1 MKKLLMGLLAAGLV
15 LAMALPAMA
24 FDSEFGAYWRTRAYV
39 QKDFTGSDSGKL
51 DTQLV
56 DTRTRLFYTAVFSE
70 DFKFVNAFEFNN
82 TWGDTVGGDFGT
94 DATTIFRIKHSYANF
109 NLGQV
114 NFLIGLMPRVLHRGF
129 VFSDDFAGLAVTY
142 KGEGFEIPF
151 IWLKAYEGGMGHD
164 MNDYDVDWY
173 ALKPNFKFGNV
184 SLTPTISYIYSKDAE
199 KWGATSGNK
208 ELRIWMAGVD
218 VDVKIGAGS
227 LWFTGI
233 YEGGDFEILPTA
245 KSVDMEA
252 YLLALGGA
260 FNAGP
265 ADIHGQIF
273 YATGDDPNTGD
284 YEAFLSPHLG
294 STGQSYYWAE
304 IMGLGIFDNQASANS
319 CADKITNIMAANIG
333 VGFKFTDKMKLGADL
348 WYAKLAEKNKAGDDE
363 LGTEIDVV
371 FTYSLMKNLNLD
383 LVAAYLL
390 RVMRPTR
397 EPTRTIPMNSAPS
410 SPSDSKGER
419 SRT

>member
-1 MKKLLMGLLAAGLV
+1 MKKLWMGLLVAGLV

-24 FDSEFGAYWRTRAYV
+24 FDSEFGAYWRTRAYM
-39 QKDFTGSDSGKL
+39 QRNFTGSDSGKL
-51 DTQLV
+51 DNTVV

-114 NFLIGLMPRVLHRGF
+114 NFLIGLQPRILHRGF
-129 VFSDDFAGLAVTY
+129 VFNDDFAGAAITF

-151 IWLKAYEGGMGHD
+151 IWLKAYEGGQGNN

-173 ALKPNFKFGNV
+173 ALKPNFKFGGV
-184 SLTPTISYIYSKDAE
+184 SLTPTLSYIYSKDAE
-199 KWGATSGNK
+199 KWGATTGNK
-208 ELRIWMAGVD
+208 ELKVWMAGAD

-233 YEGGDFEILPTA
+233 YEGGDFEVLPTA
-245 KSVDMEA
+245 KSVTMKA
-252 YLLALGGA
+252 YLLAGGGT
-260 FNAGP
+260 FNMGP

-273 YATGDDPNTGD
+273 YASGDDPNTDD

-304 IMGLGIFDNQASANS
+304 IMGLGIFDNYASANS
-319 CADKITNIMAANIG
+319 PADKITNILAANIG
-333 VGFKFTDKMKLGADL
+333 VGFKISDKLKFVADL
-348 WYAKLAEKNKAGDDE
+348 WYAKLAEDNAKGDNE
-363 LGTEIDVV
+363 LGTEIDGVL
-371 FTYSLMKNLNLD
+371 TYTLMKNLNLD
-383 LVAAYLL
+383 LVAAYLF
-390 RVMRPTR
+390 TGDA
-397 EPTRTIPMNSAPS
+397 TY
-410 SPSDSKGER
+410 KGSNDKNAYEIGTQLSFR
-419 SRT
+419 F